1 MKGFKLLALAALA
14 LVASGCATRTGDRTL
29 AEYCAVERN
38 QNHDLCKVHRD
49 IEGTRTTL
57 GERIQNVLGVAN
69 RAQSTAD
76 QAQSTATQAL
86 AREDQMTCVTR
97 TLRNTAEGTCDA
109 GYQLTGCTQTR
120 FTYRAGGMSIMREIN
135 DSQCRYQ
142 SRVLEMQVRCCHVG
156 ATPPPATM
164 TDVAPMPYPGERRAR
179 PAVRPAA

>member
-14 LVASGCATRTGDRTL
+14 LVVSGCATRTGDRTL

-57 GERIQNVLGVAN
+57 GDRIQNVLGVAN
-69 RAQSTAD
+69 RAQTTAD
-76 QAQSTATQAL
+76 QAL

-135 DSQCRYQ
+135 DTRCRYQ
-142 SRVLEMQVRCCHVG
+142 GQVLEMQVRCCHVG
-156 ATPPPATM
+156 ASPPPATM
-164 TDVAPMPYPGERRAR
+164 TDVAPLPLPGERRTR